1 MRGQR
6 VTDNGMA
13 KKFTK
18 PPTISE
24 KEARV
29 FEGGFSEHRL
39 MKKAPGS
46 SGSFE
51 LSCARCYELH
61 LGGIIHHVVIVWYE
75 FCVDQIDESI
85 FRTFGRVDRVVIVV
99 K

>member
-39 MKKAPGS
+39 MKKAPGLAGAS
-46 SGSFE
+46 NYRAHAAMNFTWAGSFTM
-51 LSCARCYELH
+51 S
-61 LGGIIHHVVIVWYE
+61 
-75 FCVDQIDESI
+75 S
-85 FRTFGRVDRVVIVV
+85 
-99 K
+99 